1 MQLKEMGSAPAGIIP
16 SHFKES
22 HYYITFRRL
31 MKGKLAV
38 AGFCIFITMVLISI
52 VAPWISPYDPSA
64 ANTLALIKPPSSAHW
79 MGTDELG
86 RDVFSRIIYG
96 TRISLIVGVIAVVI
110 AMGLG
115 AFFGLIAGYW
125 RGQVDNVI
133 MSVMDAVWAFPTLI
147 LALAITAALGPSLTN
162 VVIAIGLVFT
172 PGFARLVRGMVL
184 TVRERE
190 YVESAR
196 AIGLTD
202 SEIIRRY
209 IWPNITS
216 TIIVQASLNAAQAI
230 IAEASMSF
238 LGLGIQPPAA
248 SWGSML
254 KDGYPYL
261 EMAPWLSVFPGMAI
275 LVIVLGLNFLGDGLR
290 DALDVRIRVD

>member
-1 MQLKEMGSAPAGIIP
+1 MTAATIAAWKETSW
-16 SHFKES
+16 
-22 HYYITFRRL
+22 YTTFVRL
-31 MKGKLAV
+31 MKGKLAQLGL
-38 AGFCIFITMVLISI
+38 AIFLCLVVVS
-52 VAPWISPYDPSA
+52 VFAPWLAPFDPNA
-64 ANTLALIKPPSSAHW
+64 ANVTALIQPPDSTYL

-86 RDVFSRIIYG
+86 RDVFSRILFG
-96 TRISLIVGVIAVVI
+96 ARISLLVGVIAVAI

-125 RGQVDNVI
+125 RGRVDTVI
-133 MSVMDAVWAFPTLI
+133 MSVMDSVWAFPTLI
-147 LALAITAALGPSLTN
+147 LALAITAVLGPSLTN

-196 AIGLTD
+196 AIGLSD
-202 SEIIRRY
+202 REIITRY

-216 TIIVQASLNAAQAI
+216 TMIVQASLNAAQAI
-230 IAEASMSF
+230 IAEASLSF
-238 LGLGIQPPAA
+238 LGLGIQPPEA

-254 KDGYPYL
+254 KAGYPYIEL
-261 EMAPWLSVFPGMAI
+261 APWLSIFPGLAI
-275 LVIVLGLNFLGDGLR
+275 LIVVLGLNFLGDGLR